1 MFALPE
7 NISFWVLAL
16 CVSAAFLAGFVDAVA
31 GGGGLI
37 QLPILL
43 VSFPNT
49 ALATIMGTNKSVSIV
64 GTTAAANTYRKK
76 LPTDRRVLIPMVS
89 FAFLGSMGGSA
100 LVTHVDRRW
109 FEPIILIIL
118 IAVAIFTLLRPTFG
132 QHEKPN
138 QEIALIKAALLGA
151 GIGFY
156 DGIIGPGTGMFL
168 LFGLVSVL
176 GATFL
181 QASATA
187 KFVNVAT
194 NFASLVIFIPGGH
207 IIWLLTLLM
216 APANL
221 IGGVIG
227 ARTAID
233 KGSYFVRAIFIVMLL
248 VLITRFIGTLLN

>member
-1 MFALPE
+1 MLLPE
-7 NISFWVLAL
+7 NISIWVVVL
-16 CVSAAFLAGFVDAVA
+16 CISAAFLAGFVDAVA

-37 QLPILL
+37 QLPTLL
-43 VSFPNT
+43 VALPNT
-49 ALATIMGTNKSVSIV
+49 ALATIMGTNKSVSII

-76 LPTDRRVLIPMVS
+76 IPTDKRLLIPMVA
-89 FAFLGSMGGSA
+89 FAFLGSFSGSA
-100 LVTHVDRRW
+100 LVTYVDRKW

-118 IAVAIFTLLRPTFG
+118 IAVAVFTLFRPNFG
-132 QHEKPN
+132 QHEKLTG
-138 QEIALIKAALLGA
+138 ETAVLKATLIGA

-156 DGIIGPGTGMFL
+156 DGLIGPGTGMFL

-176 GATFL
+176 GVTFL

-187 KFVNVAT
+187 KYVNVAT
-194 NFASLVIFIPGGH
+194 NAASLLIFIPGGH

-221 IGGVIG
+221 LGGVVG

-233 KGSYFVRAIFIVMLL
+233 KGSYFVRAIFIVMLI
-248 VLITRFIGTLLN
+248 VLIIRFISTLFS

>member
-1 MFALPE
+1 MFL
-7 NISFWVLAL
+7 SQDVSVWVILL
-16 CVSAAFLAGFVDAVA
+16 CVFAAFLAGFVDAVA

-37 QLPILL
+37 QLPTLL
-43 VSFPNT
+43 VAFPNT
-49 ALATIMGTNKSVSIV
+49 PLATIMGTNKSVSII
-64 GTTAAANTYRKK
+64 GTSAAANTYRKRMPTNRK
-76 LPTDRRVLIPMVS
+76 LTVPMVGCA
-89 FAFLGSMGGSA
+89 FAGSLAGSA
-100 LVTHVDRRW
+100 LVTYVDRSW

-118 IAVAIFTLLRPTFG
+118 MAVAIFTIFRPTFG
-132 QHEKPN
+132 QHEKTTAETPV
-138 QEIALIKAALLGA
+138 LKASLLGT

-207 IIWLLTLLM
+207 IIWLLTMLM

-221 IGGVIG
+221 LGGLLG
-227 ARTAID
+227 AKTAID
-233 KGSYFVRAIFIVMLL
+233 KGSNFVRAIFIVMLL
-248 VLITRFIGTLLN
+248 VLITRFFTTIIG